1 MKYTTLT
8 SLNAYLG
15 TSGIDTLLAQLADSA
30 EAMLDTLLG
39 DGIEQKIH
47 TDIFPVGYY
56 SSNPIK
62 EGRVFYLNAINPT
75 AVTSVNG
82 TSAGTINTDYILDGN
97 KLEFA
102 SNWNTPT
109 TFPYHFKIIYTA
121 GYGTIPL
128 DITLAVNMIVT
139 ALYK

>member
-1 MKYTTLT
+1 MKYTTLA

-15 TSGIDTLLAQLADSA
+15 TSGIDTLLTQLADSA

-39 DGIEQKIH
+39 DGIEQKAH
-47 TDIFPVGYY
+47 TDIFQVGYY

-102 SNWNTPT
+102 TNWNSPT

-121 GYGTIPL
+121 GYATIPL
-128 DITLAVNMIVT
+128 DIVQVVNMLV
-139 ALYK
+139 